1 MAKKKKKKHGPEG
14 DIVAQNRKA
23 RFDYFIEDTFEAGI
37 MLMGSEVKSLRK
49 GSTSIAESY
58 AQDKDGELYL
68 INAYIPEYKASAQHT
83 GHSDPRRARKLLLH
97 RREIDRLMMAI
108 ARGGY
113 TLVPLT
119 VFFNDRGIAKV
130 ELGLGKGKNKGDKRQ
145 TSKDRDWKR
154 DKARML
160 SHSQRE

>member
-1 MAKKKKKKHGPEG
+1 MAKKKKRHGPEG
-14 DIVAQNRKA
+14 DIVAQNRRA
-23 RFDYFIEDTFEAGI
+23 RFDYFIEDTFEAGV

-49 GSTSIAESY
+49 GSSSIAESY
-58 AQDKDGELYL
+58 AQDKEGELFL
-68 INAYIPEYKASAQHT
+68 INAHIPEYAAAAANT
-83 GHSDPRRARKLLLH
+83 GHTDPRRPRKLLLH

-113 TLVPLT
+113 TLVPLSI
-119 VFFNDRGIAKV
+119 FFNARGIAKV

-160 SHSQRE
+160 SHNQRD

>member
-1 MAKKKKKKHGPEG
+1 MAKKKKKKHAPDG

-23 RFDYFIEDTFEAGI
+23 RFDYYIEDTFEAGI

-58 AQDKDGELYL
+58 AQDKDGDLYL
-68 INAYIPEYKASAQHT
+68 LNAHIPEYEAAAQHT
-83 GHSDPRRARKLLLH
+83 GHQDPRRPRRLLLH
-97 RREIDRLMMAI
+97 RREIDRLMMSI

-113 TLVPLT
+113 TLVPLSIY
-119 VFFNDRGIAKV
+119 FNDRGFAKV

-160 SHSQRE
+160 SHSQRD